1 MFRKRTNTVSHEHI
15 LSQPVSASDQNVSA
29 FQLLRPYWRVTLA
42 AFLGWFLDAFDQVAL
57 LLCLPDIGKDLGV
70 SLTAMG
76 IIITAQS
83 VGRVVGNTGWGWL
96 SDRYGRKLTFMIG
109 VIWFAVF
116 SGATAMTWTYLA
128 MLVVQFMFGI
138 GFGGEWTA
146 SAALLMESVPPRARS
161 LASSLMMSGYE
172 CGFFAAAAA
181 QAIILPI
188 WGWRALFLIGVVP
201 ALLAIFIRR
210 GVPESP
216 VWLKIQSMPKQQVQR
231 RKFGFRLDGAAL
243 QALIFMAFVQFQN
256 AAIYSFYPT
265 FLRSDRHLSPA
276 DVFPFIAA
284 YCIGS
289 LLGKPLCGVL
299 ASRFGDRTVFMLY
312 FALTALGIWPFIS
325 AHSMT
330 VMLAGAFG
338 VGMFGN
344 SIFALVPHYLSQR
357 FPSETRSL
365 GMGTSYATAALG
377 QGVAGFL
384 VPMLGALY
392 GLPTAIIG
400 SVLVGTVLVA
410 AVVSYKPP
418 VLPGARME
426 GEEEH
431 AVG

>member
-1 MFRKRTNTVSHEHI
+1 M
-15 LSQPVSASDQNVSA
+15 SQPVSASDQNVSA

-216 VWLKIQSMPKQQVQR
+216 VWLKLQSMPKQQVQR

-256 AAIYSFYPT
+256 AAMYSFYPT
-265 FLRSDRHLSPA
+265 FLRSDRHMSPA

-299 ASRFGDRTVFMLY
+299 ASRLGDRMVFMLY

-325 AHSMT
+325 AHNMT

-344 SIFALVPHYLSQR
+344 SIFALIPHYLSQR

-365 GMGTSYATAALG
+365 GMGTSYAVAALG

-384 VPMLGALY
+384 VPMLGVIY
-392 GLPTAIIG
+392 GLPAAIIG

-410 AVVSYKPP
+410 SIVAYRPA
-418 VLPGARME
+418 VLPGAKME

-431 AVG
+431 VVG

>member
-1 MFRKRTNTVSHEHI
+1 MFRKRTNIVSHEHI

-172 CGFFAAAAA
+172 CGD
-181 QAIILPI
+181 
-188 WGWRALFLIGVVP
+188 RKSVV
-201 ALLAIFIRR
+201 
-210 GVPESP
+210 
-216 VWLKIQSMPKQQVQR
+216 
-231 RKFGFRLDGAAL
+231 
-243 QALIFMAFVQFQN
+243 
-256 AAIYSFYPT
+256 
-265 FLRSDRHLSPA
+265 
-276 DVFPFIAA
+276 
-284 YCIGS
+284 
-289 LLGKPLCGVL
+289 
-299 ASRFGDRTVFMLY
+299 
-312 FALTALGIWPFIS
+312 
-325 AHSMT
+325 
-330 VMLAGAFG
+330 
-338 VGMFGN
+338 
-344 SIFALVPHYLSQR
+344 
-357 FPSETRSL
+357 
-365 GMGTSYATAALG
+365 
-377 QGVAGFL
+377 
-384 VPMLGALY
+384 
-392 GLPTAIIG
+392 
-400 SVLVGTVLVA
+400 
-410 AVVSYKPP
+410 
-418 VLPGARME
+418 
-426 GEEEH
+426 
-431 AVG
+431 

>member
-1 MFRKRTNTVSHEHI
+1 M
-15 LSQPVSASDQNVSA
+15 SQPVSASDQNVSA

-216 VWLKIQSMPKQQVQR
+216 VWLKIQSMPKQQIQR

-265 FLRSDRHLSPA
+265 FLRSDRNLSPA

>member
-1 MFRKRTNTVSHEHI
+1 MSHEHI

-216 VWLKIQSMPKQQVQR
+216 VWLKIQSMPKQQIQR

-265 FLRSDRHLSPA
+265 FLRSDRNLSPA

>member
-1 MFRKRTNTVSHEHI
+1 MSHEHI
-15 LSQPVSASDQNVSA
+15 LSQSVSASDQNVSA

-216 VWLKIQSMPKQQVQR
+216 VWLKLQSMPKQQVQR

-256 AAIYSFYPT
+256 AAMYSFYPT
-265 FLRSDRHLSPA
+265 FLRSDRHMSPA

-299 ASRFGDRTVFMLY
+299 ASRLGDRMVFMLY
-312 FALTALGIWPFIS
+312 FALTTLGIWPFIS
-325 AHSMT
+325 AHNMT

-344 SIFALVPHYLSQR
+344 SIFALIPHYLSQR

-365 GMGTSYATAALG
+365 GMGTSYAVAALG

-384 VPMLGALY
+384 VPMLGVIY
-392 GLPTAIIG
+392 GLPAAIIG

-410 AVVSYKPP
+410 GIVAYRPA
-418 VLPGARME
+418 VLPGAKME
-426 GEEEH
+426 GEEERV
-431 AVG
+431 VG

>member
-1 MFRKRTNTVSHEHI
+1 M
-15 LSQPVSASDQNVSA
+15 SQSVSASDQNVSA

-216 VWLKIQSMPKQQVQR
+216 VWLKLQSMPKQQVQR

-256 AAIYSFYPT
+256 AAMYSFYPT
-265 FLRSDRHLSPA
+265 FLRSDRHMSPA

-299 ASRFGDRTVFMLY
+299 ASRLGDRMVFMLY
-312 FALTALGIWPFIS
+312 FALTTLGIWPFIS
-325 AHSMT
+325 AHNMT

-344 SIFALVPHYLSQR
+344 SIFALIPHYLSQR

-365 GMGTSYATAALG
+365 GMGTSYAVAALG

-384 VPMLGALY
+384 VPMLGVIY
-392 GLPTAIIG
+392 GLPAAIIG

-410 AVVSYKPP
+410 GIVAYRPA
-418 VLPGARME
+418 VLPGAKME
-426 GEEEH
+426 GEEERV
-431 AVG
+431 VG

>member
-1 MFRKRTNTVSHEHI
+1 MSTEHTLSHGALE
-15 LSQPVSASDQNVSA
+15 QDQSVSA

-57 LLCLPDIGKDLGV
+57 ILCLPDIGKDLGV

-128 MLVVQFMFGI
+128 MLAVQFMFGI

-146 SAALLMESVPPRARS
+146 SAALLMESVPSRARS
-161 LASSLMMSGYE
+161 LASSLMMAGYE

-181 QAIILPI
+181 QAVILPI

-216 VWLKIQSMPKQQVQR
+216 VWLNIQSMPKPAHVQK

-243 QALIFMAFVQFQN
+243 QALVFMAFVQFQN

-265 FLRSDRHLSPA
+265 FLRSDRHMSPA

-299 ASRFGDRTVFMLY
+299 ASRFGDRKVFMLY
-312 FALTALGIWPFIS
+312 FVLTALGIWPFIS
-325 AHSMT
+325 AENIP

-344 SIFALVPHYLSQR
+344 SIFALIPHYLSQR
-357 FPSETRSL
+357 FPSDTRSL
-365 GMGTSYATAALG
+365 GMGTSYAVAAVG

-410 AVVSYKPP
+410 GVVSYQPS
-418 VLPGARME
+418 VLPGAQME
-426 GEEEH
+426 GDEEGM
-431 AVG
+431 VG

>member
-216 VWLKIQSMPKQQVQR
+216 VWLKLQSMPKQQVQR

-256 AAIYSFYPT
+256 AAMYSFYPT
-265 FLRSDRHLSPA
+265 FLRSDRHMSPA

-299 ASRFGDRTVFMLY
+299 ASRLGDRMVFMLY

-325 AHSMT
+325 AHNMT

-344 SIFALVPHYLSQR
+344 SIFALIPHYLSQR

-365 GMGTSYATAALG
+365 GMGTSYAVAALG

-384 VPMLGALY
+384 VPMLGVIY
-392 GLPTAIIG
+392 GLPAAIIG

-410 AVVSYKPP
+410 SIVAYRPA
-418 VLPGARME
+418 VLPGAKME

-431 AVG
+431 VVG

>member
-1 MFRKRTNTVSHEHI
+1 MSHEHI

-216 VWLKIQSMPKQQVQR
+216 VWLKLQSMPKQQVQR

-256 AAIYSFYPT
+256 AAMYSFYPT
-265 FLRSDRHLSPA
+265 FLRSDRHMSPA

-299 ASRFGDRTVFMLY
+299 ASRLGDRMVFMLY

-325 AHSMT
+325 AHNMT

-344 SIFALVPHYLSQR
+344 SIFALIPHYLSQR

-365 GMGTSYATAALG
+365 GMGTSYAVAALG

-384 VPMLGALY
+384 VPMLGVIY
-392 GLPTAIIG
+392 GLPAAIIG

-410 AVVSYKPP
+410 SIVAYRPA
-418 VLPGARME
+418 VLPGAKME

-431 AVG
+431 VVG

>member
-1 MFRKRTNTVSHEHI
+1 MSHEHI

-146 SAALLMESVPPRARS
+146 SAALLMESVPPRTRS

-216 VWLKIQSMPKQQVQR
+216 VWLKLQSMPKQQVQR
-231 RKFGFRLDGAAL
+231 RRFGFRLDGAAL

-256 AAIYSFYPT
+256 AAMYSFYPT
-265 FLRSDRHLSPA
+265 FLRSDRHMSPA

-299 ASRFGDRTVFMLY
+299 ASRFGDRVVFMLY

-325 AHSMT
+325 AHNMT

-365 GMGTSYATAALG
+365 GMGTSYAVAALG

-384 VPMLGALY
+384 VPMLGVIY
-392 GLPTAIIG
+392 GLPAAIIG

-410 AVVSYKPP
+410 SIVAYRPA
-418 VLPGARME
+418 VLPGAKME

-431 AVG
+431 VVG

>member
-1 MFRKRTNTVSHEHI
+1 MFRKRTNIVSHEHI

-216 VWLKIQSMPKQQVQR
+216 VWLKLQSMPKQQVQR

-256 AAIYSFYPT
+256 AAMYSFYPT
-265 FLRSDRHLSPA
+265 FLRSDRHMSPA

-299 ASRFGDRTVFMLY
+299 ASRLGDRMVFMLY

-325 AHSMT
+325 AHNMT

-344 SIFALVPHYLSQR
+344 SIFALIPHYLSQR

-365 GMGTSYATAALG
+365 GMGTSYAVAALG

-384 VPMLGALY
+384 VPMLGVIY
-392 GLPTAIIG
+392 GLPAAIIG

-410 AVVSYKPP
+410 GIVAYRPA
-418 VLPGARME
+418 VLPGAKME

-431 AVG
+431 VVG